1 MKIVSI
7 GGNDGSKFDDLVTEE
22 QAFVKFYHP
31 SCGHCVAMAPEW
43 KKLGERLKDKNYDL
57 NIIEVHAD
65 AIPNIKS
72 ECATNIQGYPTIKGV
87 EVGGLN
93 GKEYNG
99 SRDSNEMI
107 KFIMEELIDNKSPI
121 VKKKRHR
128 RRKHTRKGTSHRR
141 GRSRKRHSRKRR
153 SRRRYSRK

>member
-1 MKIVSI
+1 
-7 GGNDGSKFDDLVTEE
+7 
-22 QAFVKFYHP
+22 
-31 SCGHCVAMAPEW
+31 
-43 KKLGERLKDKNYDL
+43 
-57 NIIEVHAD
+57 
-65 AIPNIKS
+65 
-72 ECATNIQGYPTIKGV
+72 
-87 EVGGLN
+87 VGGLN